1 MAAAAGALMFAAMG
15 RAVVMLVI
23 TLWHNPHASTAMLQI
38 LGQAPRVVW
47 PRDVAEQKFVFPRPR
62 A

>member
-1 MAAAAGALMFAAMG
+1 
-15 RAVVMLVI
+15 
-23 TLWHNPHASTAMLQI
+23 MLQI

>member
-1 MAAAAGALMFAAMG
+1 MTRYEAIQVIADVLE
-15 RAVVMLVI
+15 RA
-23 TLWHNPHASTAMLQI
+23 ASTD
-38 LGQAPRVVW
+38 APRVVW